1 MLMRN
6 VNMKS
11 MIYDLA
17 HKLLMVSFVRRVELQ
32 QKMDKLKVAKEER
45 RKRKEAESLKD
56 NA

>member
-11 MIYDLA
+11 MIDSLA
-17 HKLLMVSFVRRVELQ
+17 GGLLMVSFVRRVELQ

>member
-11 MIYDLA
+11 MIDSLA
-17 HKLLMVSFVRRVELQ
+17 GGLLIVSFVRRVELQ
-32 QKMDKLKVAKEER
+32 RKMDKLKVAKEER

>member
-11 MIYDLA
+11 MIDSLA
-17 HKLLMVSFVRRVELQ
+17 GGLLIVSFVRRVELQ
-32 QKMDKLKVAKEER
+32 RKMDKLKVAKEER

-56 NA
+56 DA

>member
-11 MIYDLA
+11 MIDSLA
-17 HKLLMVSFVRRVELQ
+17 GGLLIVSFVRRVELQ
-32 QKMDKLKVAKEER
+32 RKMDKLKIAKEER

-56 NA
+56 DA